1 MKVQIILL
9 AVIVGILATGTA
21 YAAKNEGDGD
31 PQRNRFERLDADGNG
46 RIDRDEF
53 AQVGDFR
60 FGKLDANGDG
70 AITLAELEDRDR
82 SDRLSCTSQGR
93 SAQVSE
99 VSIDRQADVVA
110 DQARP
115 DTRCLLRGPGR
126 HGPRR
131 PFHHRHRASP
141 GHLCHYRRHRI
152 QTAS

>member
-53 AQVGDFR
+53 AKVGDFR

-82 SDRLSCTSQGR
+82 SERLTRRFEHMDADDNGEVTRSEFTAAGDRMFQHLDENGDGFLSMGELER
-93 SAQVSE
+93 
-99 VSIDRQADVVA
+99 R
-110 DQARP
+110 
-115 DTRCLLRGPGR
+115 R
-126 HGPRR
+126 HGGGNGGKP
-131 PFHHRHRASP
+131 AN
-141 GHLCHYRRHRI
+141 
-152 QTAS
+152 